1 MKILNHPE
9 ATVDD
14 LISASMY
21 YEANKKK
28 IKAKRLGKDCYKYIN
43 QYIDNEI
50 KGKAIVEAILDDY
63 HKVKFIDASYDDK
76 KKFVDWIKMFSCNKV
91 TLLNCDSKKYTLS
104 DALFIKYR

>member
-28 IKAKRLGKDCYKYIN
+28 IKAQRLGKDCYKYIN
-43 QYIDNEI
+43 NYKEFIPYKINQI
-50 KGKAIVEAILDDY
+50 KKIKVLNKILDNNSG
-63 HKVKFIDASYDDK
+63 VVNVS
-76 KKFVDWIKMFSCNKV
+76 N
-91 TLLNCDSKKYTLS
+91 
-104 DALFIKYR
+104 DALINTN

>member
-28 IKAKRLGKDCYKYIN
+28 IKAQRLGKDCYKYIN

-50 KGKAIVEAILDDY
+50 KGKLLLKLY
-63 HKVKFIDASYDDK
+63 LTTT
-76 KKFVDWIKMFSCNKV
+76 IK
-91 TLLNCDSKKYTLS
+91 LNL
-104 DALFIKYR
+104 

>member
-28 IKAKRLGKDCYKYIN
+28 IKAQRLGKDCYKYIN

-50 KGKAIVEAILDDY
+50 KQTY
-63 HKVKFIDASYDDK
+63 
-76 KKFVDWIKMFSCNKV
+76 KKFDIKFYEV
-91 TLLNCDSKKYTLS
+91 
-104 DALFIKYR
+104 R

>member
-28 IKAKRLGKDCYKYIN
+28 N
-43 QYIDNEI
+43 QSTKI
-50 KGKAIVEAILDDY
+50 
-63 HKVKFIDASYDDK
+63 
-76 KKFVDWIKMFSCNKV
+76 
-91 TLLNCDSKKYTLS
+91 
-104 DALFIKYR
+104 R